1 MENSH
6 EHLNDVV
13 MNQNSESDASEE
25 VEESLEQANEPEKS
39 DDFSRKFA
47 ALSRREK
54 EIRAKEAEYDK
65 RIAEL
70 EQRLNSFN
78 EKSEPEPEPEL
89 PIEYR
94 LKKNPL
100 KALEEMGLSYDKLTE
115 LALNDGKLTPEMQ
128 MKLMREELE
137 GDYKKKFEE
146 LENRLLEKEK
156 SDEQRRYDDIQRGFK
171 NEIDEYVNSN
181 LDKYELI
188 QANEANDI
196 IYDVIEEHYN
206 DTGRILDIE
215 EAAEAVENYLEEEAE
230 KLLKLGKLRSKF
242 GIENDLEQEE
252 SPRQSQVTLS
262 NAMSAQANERVA
274 KKLSDE
280 ESKALA
286 AKMLKWD

>member
-1 MENSH
+1 MENTH

-13 MNQNSESDASEE
+13 MNQDSDLDASEE
-25 VEESLEQANEPEKS
+25 VEQSLEEAREPEKS

-70 EQRLNSFN
+70 EERLGSFG
-78 EKSEPEPEPEL
+78 KKPEPEPEL

-94 LKKNPL
+94 LKKDPL
-100 KALEEMGLSYDKLTE
+100 RALEDMGLSYDKLTE

-128 MKLMREELE
+128 MRLMREELE

-146 LENRLLEKEK
+146 LENRLIEKEK
-156 SDEQRRYDDIQRGFK
+156 NDEQRRYDDIQRGFQ
-171 NEIDEYVNSN
+171 NEIEDFVESN
-181 LDKYELI
+181 ADKYELI

-230 KLLKLGKLRSKF
+230 KIFRLGKFRSKF
-242 GIENDLEQEE
+242 GIENDFEQEE

-262 NAMSAQANERVA
+262 NAMSAQANERVGR
-274 KKLSDE
+274 KLSDD

>member
-1 MENSH
+1 MENTH

-13 MNQNSESDASEE
+13 MNQDSDLDASEE
-25 VEESLEQANEPEKS
+25 VEQSLEEAREPEKS

-54 EIRAKEAEYDK
+54 EIRAKEVEYDK

-70 EQRLNSFN
+70 EERLGSFG
-78 EKSEPEPEPEL
+78 KKPEPEPEL

-94 LKKNPL
+94 LKKDPL
-100 KALEEMGLSYDKLTE
+100 RALEDMGLSYDKLTE

-128 MKLMREELE
+128 MRLMREELE
-137 GDYKKKFEE
+137 GDYRKKFEE
-146 LENRLLEKEK
+146 LENRLIEKEK
-156 SDEQRRYDDIQRGFK
+156 SDEQRRYDDIQRGFQ
-171 NEIDEYVNSN
+171 NEIEDFVESN
-181 LDKYELI
+181 ADRYELI
-188 QANEANDI
+188 KANEANDI

-215 EAAEAVENYLEEEAE
+215 EAAEAVESYLEEEAE
-230 KLLKLGKLRSKF
+230 KIFKLGKFRSKF
-242 GIENDLEQEE
+242 GIENDFEQEE

-262 NAMSAQANERVA
+262 NAMSAQANERVGR
-274 KKLSDE
+274 KLSDD

>member
-1 MENSH
+1 MENTH

-13 MNQNSESDASEE
+13 MNQDSDLDASEE
-25 VEESLEQANEPEKS
+25 VEQSLEEAREPEKS

-70 EQRLNSFN
+70 EERLGSFG
-78 EKSEPEPEPEL
+78 KKPEPEPEL

-94 LKKNPL
+94 LKKDPL
-100 KALEEMGLSYDKLTE
+100 RALEDMGLSYDKLTE

-128 MKLMREELE
+128 MRLMREELE

-146 LENRLLEKEK
+146 LENRLLEKER
-156 SDEQRRYDDIQRGFK
+156 SDEQRRYDDIQRGFQ
-171 NEIDEYVNSN
+171 NEIEDFVESN
-181 LDKYELI
+181 ADRYELI

-230 KLLKLGKLRSKF
+230 KIFKLGKFRSKF
-242 GIENDLEQEE
+242 GIENDFEQEE

-262 NAMSAQANERVA
+262 NAMSAQANERVGR
-274 KKLSDE
+274 KLSDE

-286 AKMLKWD
+286 AKMLKWE

>member
-1 MENSH
+1 MENTH

-13 MNQNSESDASEE
+13 MNQNSDLDASEE
-25 VEESLEQANEPEKS
+25 VEQSLEEAREPEKS

-70 EQRLNSFN
+70 EERLGSFG
-78 EKSEPEPEPEL
+78 KKPEPEPEL

-94 LKKNPL
+94 LKKDPL
-100 KALEEMGLSYDKLTE
+100 RALEDMGLSYDKLTE

-128 MKLMREELE
+128 MRLMREELE

-146 LENRLLEKEK
+146 LENRLLEKER
-156 SDEQRRYDDIQRGFK
+156 SDEQRRYDDIQRGFQ
-171 NEIDEYVNSN
+171 NEIEDFVESN
-181 LDKYELI
+181 PDRYELI

-215 EAAEAVENYLEEEAE
+215 EAAEAVESYLEEEAE
-230 KLLKLGKLRSKF
+230 KLLSLGKLRSKF
-242 GIENDLEQEE
+242 GIENDFEQEE

-286 AKMLKWD
+286 AKMLKWE

>member
-262 NAMSAQANERVA
+262 NAMSAQANERVGR
-274 KKLSDE
+274 KLSDD

>member
-1 MENSH
+1 MENTH

-13 MNQNSESDASEE
+13 MNQDSDLDASEE
-25 VEESLEQANEPEKS
+25 VEQSLEEAREPEKS

-70 EQRLNSFN
+70 EERLGSFG
-78 EKSEPEPEPEL
+78 KKPEPEPEL

-94 LKKNPL
+94 LKKDPL
-100 KALEEMGLSYDKLTE
+100 RALEDMGLSYDKLTE

-128 MKLMREELE
+128 MRLMREELE

-156 SDEQRRYDDIQRGFK
+156 SDEQRRYDDIQRGFQ
-171 NEIDEYVNSN
+171 NEIEDFVESNS
-181 LDKYELI
+181 DKYELI

-230 KLLKLGKLRSKF
+230 KIFRLGKFRSKF
-242 GIENDLEQEE
+242 GIENDFEQEE

-262 NAMSAQANERVA
+262 NAMSAQANERVGR
-274 KKLSDE
+274 KLSDE

>member
-1 MENSH
+1 METNSH

-13 MNQNSESDASEE
+13 MNQDSDLDASEE
-25 VEESLEQANEPEKS
+25 VEQSLEEAREPEKS

-54 EIRAKEAEYDK
+54 EIRAKEVEYDK

-70 EQRLNSFN
+70 EERLGSFG
-78 EKSEPEPEPEL
+78 KKPEPEPEL

-94 LKKNPL
+94 LKKDPL
-100 KALEEMGLSYDKLTE
+100 RALEDMGLSYDKLTE

-128 MKLMREELE
+128 MRLMREELE

-156 SDEQRRYDDIQRGFK
+156 SDEQRRYDDIQRGFQ
-171 NEIDEYVNSN
+171 NEIEDFVESN
-181 LDKYELI
+181 ADRYELI

-215 EAAEAVENYLEEEAE
+215 EAAEAVESYLEEEAE
-230 KLLKLGKLRSKF
+230 KLLKTR
-242 GIENDLEQEE
+242 
-252 SPRQSQVTLS
+252 
-262 NAMSAQANERVA
+262 
-274 KKLSDE
+274 
-280 ESKALA
+280 
-286 AKMLKWD
+286 

>member
-1 MENSH
+1 MENTH

-13 MNQNSESDASEE
+13 MNQDSDLDASEE
-25 VEESLEQANEPEKS
+25 VEQSLEEAREPEKS

-70 EQRLNSFN
+70 EERLGSFG
-78 EKSEPEPEPEL
+78 KKPEPEPEL

-94 LKKNPL
+94 LKKDPL
-100 KALEEMGLSYDKLTE
+100 RALEDMGLSYDKLTE

-128 MKLMREELE
+128 MRLMREELE

-156 SDEQRRYDDIQRGFK
+156 SDEQRRYDDIQRGFQ
-171 NEIDEYVNSN
+171 NEIEDFVESN
-181 LDKYELI
+181 ADRYELI
-188 QANEANDI
+188 KANEANDI

-230 KLLKLGKLRSKF
+230 KLLSLGKLRSKF
-242 GIENDLEQEE
+242 GLENDFEQEE

-262 NAMSAQANERVA
+262 NAMSAQANERVGR
-274 KKLSDE
+274 KLSDD

>member
-1 MENSH
+1 MENTH

-13 MNQNSESDASEE
+13 MNQDSDLDASEE
-25 VEESLEQANEPEKS
+25 VEQSLEEAREPEKS

-54 EIRAKEAEYDK
+54 EIRAKEVEYDK

-70 EQRLNSFN
+70 EERLGSFG
-78 EKSEPEPEPEL
+78 KKPEPEPEL

-94 LKKNPL
+94 LKKDPL
-100 KALEEMGLSYDKLTE
+100 RALEDMGLSYDKLTE

-128 MKLMREELE
+128 MRLMREELE

-156 SDEQRRYDDIQRGFK
+156 SDEQRRYDDIQRGFQ
-171 NEIDEYVNSN
+171 NEIEDFVESN
-181 LDKYELI
+181 ADRYELI

-230 KLLKLGKLRSKF
+230 KIFKLGKFRSKF
-242 GIENDLEQEE
+242 GIENDFEQEE

-262 NAMSAQANERVA
+262 NAMSAQANERVGR
-274 KKLSDE
+274 KLSDE

>member
-13 MNQNSESDASEE
+13 MNQNSELDASEE
-25 VEESLEQANEPEKS
+25 VEESLEQANESEKS

-70 EQRLNSFN
+70 EERFNSFN
-78 EKSEPEPEPEL
+78 QKSEPEPEPEL

-128 MKLMREELE
+128 MRLMREELE

-286 AKMLKWD
+286 AKMLQWD

>member
-1 MENSH
+1 MENTH

-13 MNQNSESDASEE
+13 MNQDSDLDASEE
-25 VEESLEQANEPEKS
+25 VEQSLEEAREPEKS

-54 EIRAKEAEYDK
+54 EIRAKEVEYDK

-70 EQRLNSFN
+70 EERLGSFG
-78 EKSEPEPEPEL
+78 KKPEPEPEL

-94 LKKNPL
+94 LKKDPL
-100 KALEEMGLSYDKLTE
+100 RALEDMGLSYDKLTE

-128 MKLMREELE
+128 MRLMREELE

-156 SDEQRRYDDIQRGFK
+156 SDEQRRYDDIQRGFQ
-171 NEIDEYVNSN
+171 NEIEDFVESN
-181 LDKYELI
+181 ADRYELI
-188 QANEANDI
+188 KANEANDI

-230 KLLKLGKLRSKF
+230 KLLSLGKLRSKF
-242 GIENDLEQEE
+242 GLENDFEQEE

-262 NAMSAQANERVA
+262 NAMSAQANERVGR
-274 KKLSDE
+274 KLSDE

>member
-1 MENSH
+1 MENTH

-13 MNQNSESDASEE
+13 MNQDSNLDASEE
-25 VEESLEQANEPEKS
+25 VEQSLEEAREPEKS

-70 EQRLNSFN
+70 EERLNSFN
-78 EKSEPEPEPEL
+78 QKSEPEPEPEL

-94 LKKNPL
+94 LKKDPL
-100 KALEEMGLSYDKLTE
+100 RALEEMGLSYDKLTE

>member
-1 MENSH
+1 MENTH

-13 MNQNSESDASEE
+13 MNQDSDLDASEE
-25 VEESLEQANEPEKS
+25 VEQSLEEAREPEKS

-54 EIRAKEAEYDK
+54 EIRAKEAEYEQ

-70 EQRLNSFN
+70 EEKFNSYN
-78 EKSEPEPEPEL
+78 KQPEPEPEL

-94 LKKNPL
+94 LKKDPL
-100 KALEEMGLSYDKLTE
+100 RALEDMGLSYDKLTE

-128 MKLMREELE
+128 MRLMREELE
-137 GDYKKKFEE
+137 GDYKKKFED

-156 SDEQRRYDDIQRGFK
+156 SDEQRRYDDIQRGFQ
-171 NEIDEYVNSN
+171 NEIEDFVESN
-181 LDKYELI
+181 ADRYELI

-215 EAAEAVENYLEEEAE
+215 EAE
-230 KLLKLGKLRSKF
+230 KIFKLGKFRSKF
-242 GIENDLEQEE
+242 GIENDFEQEE

-262 NAMSAQANERVA
+262 NAMSAQANERVGR
-274 KKLSDE
+274 KLSDE

>member
-1 MENSH
+1 MENTH

-13 MNQNSESDASEE
+13 MNQDTDLDASEE
-25 VEESLEQANEPEKS
+25 VEQSLEEAREPEKS

-70 EQRLNSFN
+70 EERLGSFG
-78 EKSEPEPEPEL
+78 KKPEPEPEL

-94 LKKNPL
+94 LKKDPL
-100 KALEEMGLSYDKLTE
+100 RALEDMGLSYDKLTE

-128 MKLMREELE
+128 MRLMREELE

-156 SDEQRRYDDIQRGFK
+156 SDEQRRYDDIQRGFQ
-171 NEIDEYVNSN
+171 NEIEDFVESN
-181 LDKYELI
+181 ADRYELI
-188 QANEANDI
+188 KANEANDI

-230 KLLKLGKLRSKF
+230 KIFRLGKFRSKF
-242 GIENDLEQEE
+242 GIENDFEQEE

-262 NAMSAQANERVA
+262 NAMSAQANERVGR
-274 KKLSDE
+274 KLSDE

>member
-1 MENSH
+1 MENTH

-13 MNQNSESDASEE
+13 MNQDSDLDASEE
-25 VEESLEQANEPEKS
+25 VEQSLEEAREPEKS

-54 EIRAKEAEYDK
+54 EIRAKEVEYDK

-70 EQRLNSFN
+70 EERLGSFG
-78 EKSEPEPEPEL
+78 KKPEPEPEL

-94 LKKNPL
+94 LKKDPL
-100 KALEEMGLSYDKLTE
+100 RALEDMGLSYDKLTE

-128 MKLMREELE
+128 MRLMREELE

-156 SDEQRRYDDIQRGFK
+156 SDEQRRYDDIQRGFQ
-171 NEIDEYVNSN
+171 NEIEDFVESN
-181 LDKYELI
+181 ADRYELI
-188 QANEANDI
+188 KANEANDI

-230 KLLKLGKLRSKF
+230 KIFRLGKFRSKF
-242 GIENDLEQEE
+242 GIENDFEQEE

-262 NAMSAQANERVA
+262 NAMSAQANERVGR
-274 KKLSDE
+274 KLSDE

>member
-1 MENSH
+1 MENTH

-13 MNQNSESDASEE
+13 MNQDSDLDASEE
-25 VEESLEQANEPEKS
+25 VEQSLEEAREPEKS

-54 EIRAKEAEYDK
+54 EIRAKEVEYDK

-70 EQRLNSFN
+70 EERLGSFG
-78 EKSEPEPEPEL
+78 KKPEPEPEL

-94 LKKNPL
+94 LKKDPL
-100 KALEEMGLSYDKLTE
+100 RALEDMGLSYDKLTE

-128 MKLMREELE
+128 MRLMREELE

-156 SDEQRRYDDIQRGFK
+156 SDEQRRYDDIQRGFQ
-171 NEIDEYVNSN
+171 NEIEDFVESNS
-181 LDKYELI
+181 DKYELI
-188 QANEANDI
+188 KANEANDI

-206 DTGRILDIE
+206 ETGRILDIE

-230 KLLKLGKLRSKF
+230 KLLSLGKLRSKF
-242 GIENDLEQEE
+242 GIENDFEREE

-262 NAMSAQANERVA
+262 NAMSAQANERVGR
-274 KKLSDE
+274 KLSDD

>member
-1 MENSH
+1 MENTH

-13 MNQNSESDASEE
+13 MNQESDLDASEE
-25 VEESLEQANEPEKS
+25 VEQSLEEAREPEKS

-54 EIRAKEAEYDK
+54 EIRAKEVEYDK

-70 EQRLNSFN
+70 EERLGSFG
-78 EKSEPEPEPEL
+78 KKPEPEPEL

-94 LKKNPL
+94 LKKDPL
-100 KALEEMGLSYDKLTE
+100 RALEDMGLSYDKLTE

-128 MKLMREELE
+128 MRLMREELE

-156 SDEQRRYDDIQRGFK
+156 SDEQRRYDDIQRGFQ
-171 NEIDEYVNSN
+171 NEIEDFVESN
-181 LDKYELI
+181 ADRYELI
-188 QANEANDI
+188 KANEANDI

-230 KLLKLGKLRSKF
+230 KIFRLGKFRSKF
-242 GIENDLEQEE
+242 GLENDFEQEE

-262 NAMSAQANERVA
+262 NAMSAQANERVGR
-274 KKLSDE
+274 KLSDE

>member
-13 MNQNSESDASEE
+13 MNQNSESDAYEE
-25 VEESLEQANEPEKS
+25 VEESLEQASEPEKS

-70 EQRLNSFN
+70 EERLNSFN
-78 EKSEPEPEPEL
+78 QKSEPEPEPEL

-128 MKLMREELE
+128 MRLMREELE

-286 AKMLKWD
+286 AKMLQWD

>member
-1 MENSH
+1 MENTH

-13 MNQNSESDASEE
+13 MNQESDLDASEE
-25 VEESLEQANEPEKS
+25 VEQSLEEAREPEKS

-70 EQRLNSFN
+70 EERLGSFG
-78 EKSEPEPEPEL
+78 KKPEPEPEL

-94 LKKNPL
+94 LKKDPL
-100 KALEEMGLSYDKLTE
+100 RALEDIGLSYDKLTE

-128 MKLMREELE
+128 MRLMREELE
-137 GDYKKKFEE
+137 GGYKKKFEE
-146 LENRLLEKEK
+146 LENRLLEKER
-156 SDEQRRYDDIQRGFK
+156 SDEQRRYDDIQRGFQ
-171 NEIDEYVNSN
+171 NEIEDFVESN
-181 LDKYELI
+181 PDRYELI

-215 EAAEAVENYLEEEAE
+215 EAAEAVESYLEEEAE
-230 KLLKLGKLRSKF
+230 KLLSLGKLRSKF
-242 GIENDLEQEE
+242 GIENDFEQEE

-286 AKMLKWD
+286 AKMLKWE

>member
-1 MENSH
+1 MENTH

-13 MNQNSESDASEE
+13 MNQDSDLDASEE
-25 VEESLEQANEPEKS
+25 VEQSLEEAREPEKS

-54 EIRAKEAEYDK
+54 EIRAKEVEYDK

-70 EQRLNSFN
+70 EERLGSFG
-78 EKSEPEPEPEL
+78 KKPEPEPEL

-94 LKKNPL
+94 LKKDPL
-100 KALEEMGLSYDKLTE
+100 RALEDMGLSYDKLTE

-128 MKLMREELE
+128 MRLMREELE
-137 GDYKKKFEE
+137 GDYKKKFED

-156 SDEQRRYDDIQRGFK
+156 SDEQRRYDDIQRGFQ
-171 NEIDEYVNSN
+171 NEIEDFVESN
-181 LDKYELI
+181 ADKYELI

-230 KLLKLGKLRSKF
+230 KIFRLGKFRSKF
-242 GIENDLEQEE
+242 GIENDFEQEE

-262 NAMSAQANERVA
+262 NAMSAQANERVGR
-274 KKLSDE
+274 KLSDE

>member
-13 MNQNSESDASEE
+13 MNQDSELDASEQ
-25 VEESLEQANEPEKS
+25 VEESLEAAKEPEKN

-54 EIRAKEAEYDK
+54 EIREKETEYGK

-70 EQRLNSFN
+70 EERFNSVN
-78 EKSEPEPEPEL
+78 KEPEPEPEL
-89 PIEYR
+89 PFEYR
-94 LKKNPL
+94 LKKDPL
-100 KALEEMGLSYDKLTE
+100 RALEDMGLSYDKLTE

-137 GDYKKKFEE
+137 GDYKKKFDD

-171 NEIDEYVNSN
+171 NEINEYVDSN
-181 LDKYELI
+181 LEKYELI
-188 QANEANDI
+188 KANEANELV
-196 IYDVIEEHYN
+196 YDVIEEHYN
-206 DTGRILDIE
+206 DSGRILDIE
-215 EAAEAVENYLEEEAE
+215 EAAQAVENYLEEEAE

-242 GIENDLEQEE
+242 NLKDDVEQEE

-262 NAMSAQANERVA
+262 NAMSAQANERVDR
-274 KKLSDE
+274 KLSDD

>member
-1 MENSH
+1 MENTH

-13 MNQNSESDASEE
+13 MNQDSDLDASEE
-25 VEESLEQANEPEKS
+25 VEQSLEEAREPEKS

-70 EQRLNSFN
+70 EERLSSFD
-78 EKSEPEPEPEL
+78 KKPEPEPEL

-94 LKKNPL
+94 LKKDPL
-100 KALEEMGLSYDKLTE
+100 RALEDMGLSYDKLTE

-128 MKLMREELE
+128 MRLMREELE

-156 SDEQRRYDDIQRGFK
+156 SDEQRRYDDIQRGFQ
-171 NEIDEYVNSN
+171 NEIEDFVESNS
-181 LDKYELI
+181 DKYELI

-230 KLLKLGKLRSKF
+230 KIFRLGKFRSKF
-242 GIENDLEQEE
+242 GIENDFEQEE

-262 NAMSAQANERVA
+262 NAMSAQANERVGR
-274 KKLSDE
+274 KLSDE